1 MASPCLFPWNS
12 ASRRKPPRERELIP
26 PRPKKKRVELTEDER
41 ESVQAEIR
49 DLKEENEK
57 LRTELSRAAEEHRRK
72 IGPQKEG
79 HIERFGLQRFQGSD
93 SDIRFYTSLPSY
105 VILLAIFNYLKPLLS
120 MLYHN
125 DNQTLRTYT
134 PCLRSLQPIDE
145 FFLVLVRLRLGLFER
160 DVADRFSI
168 STATVSRI
176 FNSWIVFLSHQL
188 RPLII
193 WPSRQ
198 VIQQHMP
205 SQFKKLYP
213 SARCIIDCTEIFCQ
227 TPSSMPLQ
235 SATYSSYKH
244 HNTFKGLVAISPN
257 GGVIFVSKLFAGS
270 VSDKEITRSSGL
282 LDLLEPGDSVLVDK
296 GFDITYDCM
305 VRGAKLLI
313 PPFLCKNTQLSKKK
327 VIVTRKIAHLRIHV
341 ERAIGRIKLFNILTH
356 VVPLTLIPHFEHVW
370 GACCALT
377 LFHPPLVSS
386 DE

>member
-1 MASPCLFPWNS
+1 M
-12 ASRRKPPRERELIP
+12 
-26 PRPKKKRVELTEDER
+26 
-41 ESVQAEIR
+41 
-49 DLKEENEK
+49 KEENEK

-72 IGPQKEG
+72 IGPQKEER

-125 DNQTLRTYT
+125 DSQTLRTYS

-145 FFLVLVRLRLGLFER
+145 FFFVLVHLRLGLFER
-160 DVADRFSI
+160 DVADCFSI

-176 FNSWIVFLSHQL
+176 FNSWMVFLSHQL
-188 RPLII
+188 RPLIV

-198 VIQQHMP
+198 VLQQHMP

-213 SARCIIDCTEIFCQ
+213 SARCIIVV
-227 TPSSMPLQ
+227 L
-235 SATYSSYKH
+235 KH
-244 HNTFKGLVAISPN
+244 FVRLHLLCLLSQLHTHHTSIILRLIAISPN

-270 VSDKEITRSSGL
+270 VSYKEIIRSSGL
-282 LDLLEPGDSVLVDK
+282 LDLLESGDSVLVDK

-356 VVPLTLIPHFEHVW
+356 VVLLLSSLILSMCGV
-370 GACCALT
+370 CAVPS
-377 LFHPPLVSS
+377 LFFILHLCQVMNRS
-386 DE
+386 